1 MWSYFY
7 SFKKKKHNLK
17 IFLFRKGKYLNKSD
31 PEEGLTEIESESEMA
46 RVGDYVRVSGE
57 EGLIERIVDDH
68 VYCK

>member
-1 MWSYFY
+1 MWSYFF
-7 SFKKKKHNLK
+7 SFKKKTQLEN
-17 IFLFRKGKYLNKSD
+17 FPFPKGKISEKSD

-57 EGLIERIVDDH
+57 EGLVERIVDDQ